1 MPLRVGEEP
10 KQRMEL
16 KSLEKPRGLS
26 NLGLRL
32 VVCRGKKERS
42 FSKILL
48 ESPTESAAPSSGGE
62 EEQVTDTKWQEKEI

>member
-1 MPLRVGEEP
+1 VGEEP
-10 KQRMEL
+10 KQRTEL
-16 KSLEKPRGLS
+16 KKSRGLS

-62 EEQVTDTKWQEKEI
+62 EEQVITDTKWQEKEI

>member
-1 MPLRVGEEP
+1 
-10 KQRMEL
+10 MEL
-16 KSLEKPRGLS
+16 KSLETPRGLS

-48 ESPTESAAPSSGGE
+48 ESPAESAGGE
-62 EEQVTDTKWQEKEI
+62 EEQVQTDTEWQEKEI